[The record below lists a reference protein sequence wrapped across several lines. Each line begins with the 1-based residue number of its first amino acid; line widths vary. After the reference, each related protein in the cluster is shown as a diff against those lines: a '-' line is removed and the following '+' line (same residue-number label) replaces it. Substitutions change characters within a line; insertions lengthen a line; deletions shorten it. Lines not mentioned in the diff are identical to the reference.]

1 MFHKDY
7 ERKIDQLVNELTLEE
22 KIKMIHGAGLFR
34 TGAVERLES
43 PIVMS
48 DGPTGVRFEFLMIIG
63 AELDIM
69 MMALHT
75 VRATVRLQQHGT
87 GSWQKNQERYL
98 VKKPEDVARIS
109 YLRRVLMSCGRRF
122 VEEILS
128 ISVKI
133 HI

>member
-1 MFHKDY
+1 MMFHKGY

-34 TGAVERLES
+34 TRAVERLGIP

-48 DGPTGVRFEFLMIIG
+48 DGPAGVRFEFFNDNWG
-63 AELDIM
+63 
-69 MMALHT
+69 
-75 VRATVRLQQHGT
+75 RAGHNDDGVTYCPSNSAIAGT
-87 GSWQKNQERYL
+87 GNWQENQERYL
-98 VKKPEDVARIS
+98 ERKPEDVARIS
-109 YLRRVLMSCGRRF
+109 YLRRVSMLCGRH
-122 VEEILS
+122 VAEEILS